1 MCRISDF
8 KPNNAYPAYKLIT
21 CPQMDFNN
29 AALSMNICKAQYT
42 KPHYHVQVA
51 PVRLNYLEQG

>member
-1 MCRISDF
+1 
-8 KPNNAYPAYKLIT
+8 
-21 CPQMDFNN
+21 MDFNN
-29 AALSMNICKAQYT
+29 AALSMNIWKAQYT